1 MRSVFALALVWLSLS
16 AALNAA
22 NAQEPLVRVS
32 VTPETISVGETA
44 QLTVTVLVPTWFPRP
59 PTFPSLELANAI
71 VRLPPDS
78 SRPTSERVGRDT
90 WSGIVRSYQV
100 IPLVGA
106 TYQLNDLSMTVTYA
120 DPDTREP
127 ITVNVP
133 VPDIEIRA
141 RVPDGAEALKP
152 YIAGR
157 SLTLTRDI
165 DGDVESLGAGD
176 ALVLRYT
183 AELDG
188 LPAIFLPP
196 LVGQLDMPGV
206 SAYADEPVIEDDAV
220 ARRSEKITF
229 VFETGG
235 NFAIPGIGL
244 NWWNTETNTV
254 EATSV
259 PAISI
264 VVAGPVLAA
273 VDEESLPIRWQ
284 VIAFSSLAMLLVV
297 FAISRGVPAA
307 FRRYRRFRDEQR
319 LTERYAFNQLRKTL
333 RSGDAHAAYHA
344 LLLWL
349 DRLESGLDARHFAA
363 RDGDHELQAE
373 IEQLSRALYFKGDET
388 VDLRKLDIALVSARR
403 NHHRTLEQDKHFALP
418 LMNP

>member
-1 MRSVFALALVWLSLS
+1 MRYTLILVLFWLAMAPVM
-16 AALNAA
+16 
-22 NAQEPLVRVS
+22 AQEPIVRVAI
-32 VTPETISVGETA
+32 TPATISVGEPVRL
-44 QLTVTVLVPTWFPRP
+44 QVTVLVPTWFPRP
-59 PTFPSLELANAI
+59 PIFPSFEVANAI
-71 VRLPPDS
+71 VRLPPNS
-78 SRPTSERVGRDT
+78 SRPTSERIGRDT
-90 WSGIVRSYQV
+90 WSGIVRNYQV
-100 IPLVGA
+100 FPLISA
-106 TYQLNDLSMTVTYA
+106 TYRLNDLSMTVTYA
-120 DPDTREP
+120 DPDTRQP
-127 ITVNVP
+127 ITVDVP

-141 RVPDGAEALKP
+141 RVPSGAEALEP

-165 DGDVESLGAGD
+165 DGDVESLQAGD

-196 LVGQLDMPGV
+196 LVGQLDIPGASV
-206 SAYADEPVIEDDAV
+206 YADEPVIEDDGV
-220 ARRSEKITF
+220 ARRSEKITL

-235 NFAIPGIGL
+235 DFAIPEIGM

-254 EATSV
+254 ETTSV
-259 PAISI
+259 PTISV
-264 VVAGPVLAA
+264 VVAGPVLAS

-284 VIAFSSLAMLLVV
+284 VITFSLLALLLIVSAV
-297 FAISRGVPAA
+297 LRGIPAV
-307 FRRYRRFRDEQR
+307 FRRYRTFKDEQR

-349 DRLESGLDARHFAA
+349 DRLEPGLDARQFAT
-363 RDGDHELQAE
+363 RDGDDELQAR
-373 IEQLSRALYFKGDET
+373 IEQLSRALYCKIDET
-388 VDLRKLDIALVSARR
+388 VNLRKLNIALVSARH
-403 NHHRTLEQDKHFALP
+403 NHHRALEQDKHFALP